1 MNIKSSLLVKFA
13 GSEGAG
19 GAISLAPSVHGVLV
33 LGILRKYFDGR
44 TSLLT
49 SCLCIGL
56 WKEIESIK

>member
-1 MNIKSSLLVKFA
+1 MCVTRKSRLLVKLA

-19 GAISLAPSVHGVLV
+19 GAISPAPSGLGVQGVLV
-33 LGILRKYFDGR
+33 LGILRKYSDGR

-56 WKEIESIK
+56 